1 MRLNSELW
9 PSTSG
14 ANSGCQAI
22 GSSIAV
28 PRRSLV
34 VGLAFLPLAA
44 CGKRNPPRIELH
56 IASDGDEMAFKP
68 DHLYCQ
74 TGADVRLFFHNAED
88 ILDDPHDWVLLKPGT
103 EAAFV
108 ADADKST
115 SDTASIPPKD
125 KDMVIAATPSCPKG
139 KTVMVNFIAP
149 APGSYPFT
157 CSFPGHGHTMHG
169 SLVVT
174 N

>member
-1 MRLNSELW
+1 
-9 PSTSG
+9 
-14 ANSGCQAI
+14 
-22 GSSIAV
+22 
-28 PRRSLV
+28 
-34 VGLAFLPLAA
+34 
-44 CGKRNPPRIELH
+44 
-56 IASDGDEMAFKP
+56 MAFKP
-68 DHLYCQ
+68 SRLFCR
-74 TGADVRLFFHNAED
+74 TGADVRLFFHNAEE

-115 SDTASIPPKD
+115 SDTAAIPPKD

-139 KTVMVNFIAP
+139 KTVTVNFIAP

-157 CSFPGHGHTMHG
+157 CSFPGHGDTMRG
-169 SLVVT
+169 TLIVT